1 MADDPLMREYQS
13 LLRRSSRP
21 HDRPQRLEPQRSE
34 IVPAQSRNGTV
45 SRASVSIVED
55 DAALREVLL
64 DLLQSVGL
72 QVKTFS
78 TAMELLST
86 ALPSGPSCFVLD
98 VRLPGLSGLD
108 LQARLVQA
116 NVRIPIIFMT
126 GHADVPMTVRA
137 MKAGAFD
144 FLAKPFREQEMLD
157 AVAGAIELDRARL
170 TADRQAIEALTRFET
185 LSQRERDVMQLVTA
199 GLMNK
204 QAAARIGLAEST
216 VKVHRSQVMK
226 RMGAKSLPD
235 LVRMAELLRSMPTPR
250 VSLGAILDKPTY

>member
-1 MADDPLMREYQS
+1 MADDLMMREYQS
-13 LLRRSSRP
+13 LLRRPARQQ
-21 HDRPQRLEPQRSE
+21 DRPERAGS
-34 IVPAQSRNGTV
+34 VPAHSLNGNA
-45 SRASVSIVED
+45 SRAFVSIVED
-55 DAALREVLL
+55 DAVLREALL

-72 QVKTFS
+72 QVKTFA

-86 ALPSGPSCFVLD
+86 ALPNGPSCFVLD

-108 LQARLVQA
+108 LQARLVEA

-126 GHADVPMTVRA
+126 GHADVPMTVKA

-170 TADRQAIEALTRFET
+170 ASDLQAIEALTRFET
-185 LSQRERDVMQLVTA
+185 LSQRERDVMELVTA

-235 LVRMAELLRSMPTPR
+235 LVRMAELLRSVPAQR
-250 VSLGAILDKPTY
+250 ASLGVILDKPRY

>member
-1 MADDPLMREYQS
+1 MPDDLLMREYQAV
-13 LLRRSSRP
+13 LRRSARP
-21 HDRPQRLEPQRSE
+21 GERSE
-34 IVPAQSRNGTV
+34 IMSAHSLDASTA
-45 SRASVSIVED
+45 RATAAIVED
-55 DAALREVLL
+55 DAALREALL
-64 DLLQSVGL
+64 ELLQSVGL
-72 QVKTFS
+72 QVKTYA
-78 TAMELLST
+78 TAMELLAT
-86 ALPSGPSCFVLD
+86 PLPTGPSCFVLD

-108 LQARLVQA
+108 LQARLVEA

-126 GHADVPMTVRA
+126 GHADVPMTVKA

-170 TADRQAIEALTRFET
+170 AADQQAIEALTRFET

-199 GLMNK
+199 GLLNK

-235 LVRMAELLRSMPTPR
+235 LVRMAELLRAMPVPR
-250 VSLGAILDKPTY
+250 VSLPAILDKPRY

>member
-1 MADDPLMREYQS
+1 MADDVLMREYQA
-13 LLRRSSRP
+13 LLRRP
-21 HDRPQRLEPQRSE
+21 ARLPGHSE
-34 IVPAQSRNGTV
+34 IAPIRSRAA
-45 SRASVSIVED
+45 SSSCASVSIVED
-55 DAALREVLL
+55 DACLREALL

-78 TAMELLST
+78 TAMELFST
-86 ALPSGPSCFVLD
+86 ALPSGPSCFVFD

-157 AVAGAIELDRARL
+157 AVAGAIELDCARL
-170 TADRQAIEALTRFET
+170 AADRQAIEALTRFET

-235 LVRMAELLRSMPTPR
+235 LVRMAELLRSVPAPR
-250 VSLGAILDKPTY
+250 SSLGAILDKPRY

>member
-1 MADDPLMREYQS
+1 MADDLLMREYQS
-13 LLRRSSRP
+13 LLRRSSRQ
-21 HDRPQRLEPQRSE
+21 HARPERSE
-34 IVPAQSRNGTV
+34 VVRAQSRNGHAG
-45 SRASVSIVED
+45 RASVSIVED
-55 DAALREVLL
+55 DAALREALL

-108 LQARLVQA
+108 LQARLGQA

-126 GHADVPMTVRA
+126 GHADVPMTVKA

-170 TADRQAIEALTRFET
+170 AADRQAIEALTRFET

-235 LVRMAELLRSMPTPR
+235 LVRMAELLRSAPAPRASAMARKCRPT
-250 VSLGAILDKPTY
+250 

>member
-1 MADDPLMREYQS
+1 MADDLLMREYQTV
-13 LLRRSSRP
+13 LRRSARTN
-21 HDRPQRLEPQRSE
+21 ERSE
-34 IVPAQSRNGTV
+34 IVSTQSLKANAGRATV
-45 SRASVSIVED
+45 AIVED
-55 DAALREVLL
+55 DAALREALL

-72 QVKTFS
+72 QVKTYA
-78 TAMELLST
+78 TAMELLAT
-86 ALPSGPSCFVLD
+86 PLPTGPSCFILD

-126 GHADVPMTVRA
+126 GHADVPMTVKA

-170 TADRQAIEALTRFET
+170 AVDQQAIEALTRFET
-185 LSQRERDVMQLVTA
+185 LSQRERDVMELVTA

-235 LVRMAELLRSMPTPR
+235 LVRMAELLRSVPAQR
-250 VSLGAILDKPTY
+250 ASLQAILDKPRY

>member
-1 MADDPLMREYQS
+1 MPDDLLMREYRAV
-13 LLRRSSRP
+13 LRRSARP
-21 HDRPQRLEPQRSE
+21 NERSE
-34 IVPAQSRNGTV
+34 IVPAQSLNGNAGRATV
-45 SRASVSIVED
+45 AIVED
-55 DAALREVLL
+55 DAALREALL

-72 QVKTFS
+72 QVKTYA
-78 TAMELLST
+78 TAMELLVT
-86 ALPSGPSCFVLD
+86 PLPTGPSCFVLD

-116 NVRIPIIFMT
+116 NVRIPIVFMT
-126 GHADVPMTVRA
+126 GHADVPMTVKA

-157 AVAGAIELDRARL
+157 AVAGAIELDRARIEADQL
-170 TADRQAIEALTRFET
+170 TIEALTRFET
-185 LSQRERDVMQLVTA
+185 LSQRERDVMELVTA
-199 GLMNK
+199 GLLNK

-235 LVRMAELLRSMPTPR
+235 LVRMAELLRAMPAPR
-250 VSLGAILDKPTY
+250 VSLGAILDKPRY

>member
-1 MADDPLMREYQS
+1 MADDLLMREYQA
-13 LLRRSSRP
+13 LLRRPARQN
-21 HDRPQRLEPQRSE
+21 DRAERSDP
-34 IVPAQSRNGTV
+34 VPRNGAAG
-45 SRASVSIVED
+45 RACVSIVED
-55 DAALREVLL
+55 DAALRATLV

-72 QVKTFS
+72 HVEAYS
-78 TAMELLST
+78 TAMELLGT
-86 ALPSGPSCFVLD
+86 ALPTDPSCFVLD

-108 LQARLVQA
+108 LQARLVRA
-116 NVRIPIIFMT
+116 GVRIPIIFMT
-126 GHADVPMTVRA
+126 GHADVPMTVKA

-170 TADRQAIEALTRFET
+170 AAEQQAVEALTRFET
-185 LSQRERDVMQLVTA
+185 LSQRERDVMELVTA

-235 LVRMAELLRSMPTPR
+235 LVRMAELLRSVPAAR
-250 VSLGAILDKPTY
+250 AGLAASIDKPRY

>member
-1 MADDPLMREYQS
+1 MADDLLMREYQAV
-13 LLRRSSRP
+13 LRGSARSN
-21 HDRPQRLEPQRSE
+21 ERSQ
-34 IVPAQSRNGTV
+34 IAPAG
-45 SRASVSIVED
+45 RASAAIVED
-55 DAALREVLL
+55 DAALREALL

-72 QVKTFS
+72 QVETYG
-78 TAMELLST
+78 TAMELL
-86 ALPSGPSCFVLD
+86 AAGLPNGPSCFVLD

-108 LQARLVQA
+108 LQARLVAA

-157 AVAGAIELDRARL
+157 AVAGAIDLDRARL
-170 TADRQAIEALTRFET
+170 AADQQAIEAITRFES
-185 LSQRERDVMQLVTA
+185 LSQRERDVMELVTA

-235 LVRMAELLRSMPTPR
+235 LVRMAELLRSAPKP
-250 VSLGAILDKPTY
+250 SLGASLDKSRY

>member
-1 MADDPLMREYQS
+1 MVPTPSRGGNADR
-13 LLRRSSRP
+13 
-21 HDRPQRLEPQRSE
+21 
-34 IVPAQSRNGTV
+34 ATV
-45 SRASVSIVED
+45 SIIED
-55 DAALREVLL
+55 DAALREALL

-72 QVKTFS
+72 QVRTFS
-78 TAMELLST
+78 TAMELLVT
-86 ALPSGPSCFVLD
+86 PLPGGPSCFILD

-108 LQARLVQA
+108 LQARLVEA

-126 GHADVPMTVRA
+126 GHADVPMTVKA

-157 AVAGAIELDRARL
+157 AVAGAIELDHARL
-170 TADRQAIEALTRFET
+170 AADRQAIEALTRFET
-185 LSQRERDVMQLVTA
+185 LSQRERDVMELVTA

-235 LVRMAELLRSMPTPR
+235 LVRMAELVRSAPAPR
-250 VSLGAILDKPTY
+250 VSLGAILDKPRH

>member
-1 MADDPLMREYQS
+1 M
-13 LLRRSSRP
+13 
-21 HDRPQRLEPQRSE
+21 
-34 IVPAQSRNGTV
+34 PAQSRTGNA

-126 GHADVPMTVRA
+126 GHADVPMTVQA

-170 TADRQAIEALTRFET
+170 AADRQAIEALNS
-185 LSQRERDVMQLVTA
+185 LRDAQPA
-199 GLMNK
+199 R
-204 QAAARIGLAEST
+204 ARRDAAR
-216 VKVHRSQVMK
+216 HR
-226 RMGAKSLPD
+226 RPD
-235 LVRMAELLRSMPTPR
+235 EQAGGRPHRPRRVRP
-250 VSLGAILDKPTY
+250 

>member
-1 MADDPLMREYQS
+1 MADNRLMREYQAV
-13 LLRRSSRP
+13 LRGSARSY
-21 HDRPQRLEPQRSE
+21 QRSQ
-34 IVPAQSRNGTV
+34 IVPAHRNAG
-45 SRASVSIVED
+45 RASVAVVED
-55 DAALREVLL
+55 DAALREALL

-72 QVKTFS
+72 QVKTYG
-78 TAMELLST
+78 TAMELL
-86 ALPSGPSCFVLD
+86 AAVLPNGPSCLVLD

-108 LQARLVQA
+108 LQARVVAA

-157 AVAGAIELDRARL
+157 AGAGAIELDRARL
-170 TADRQAIEALTRFET
+170 AADQQAIEALTRFES
-185 LSQRERDVMQLVTA
+185 LSQRERDVMELVTA

-235 LVRMAELLRSMPTPR
+235 LVRMAELLRSAPAPKA
-250 VSLGAILDKPTY
+250 SLGAILDKPRY

>member
-1 MADDPLMREYQS
+1 MREYQAV
-13 LLRRSSRP
+13 LRGSARSN
-21 HDRPQRLEPQRSE
+21 QRSQ
-34 IVPAQSRNGTV
+34 IVPAHRNAG
-45 SRASVSIVED
+45 RASVAVVED
-55 DAALREVLL
+55 DAALREALL

-72 QVKTFS
+72 QVKTYG
-78 TAMELLST
+78 TAMELL
-86 ALPSGPSCFVLD
+86 AAVLPNGPSCLVLD

-108 LQARLVQA
+108 LQARLVAA

-157 AVAGAIELDRARL
+157 AGAGAIELDRARL
-170 TADRQAIEALTRFET
+170 AADQQAIEALTRFES
-185 LSQRERDVMQLVTA
+185 LSQRERDVMELVTA

-235 LVRMAELLRSMPTPR
+235 LVRMAELLRSAPAPKA
-250 VSLGAILDKPTY
+250 SLGAILDKPRY